1 MRIIEENGLRKLIA
15 DEGKKIRSIDDI
27 YAPSYIDEEGN
38 EVPENIPYYTNIIYL
53 GKNFD
58 ESKLNELYIEE

>member
-1 MRIIEENGLRKLIA
+1 MKIIEKKGLRILIA
-15 DEGKKIRSIDDI
+15 DEGKQIRSIDDI

-38 EVPENIPYYTNIIYL
+38 EIPENIPYYTNIIYL

>member
-15 DEGKKIRSIDDI
+15 DEGKQIRDINDI

-38 EVPENIPYYTNIIYL
+38 EVPENIPHYTNIIYL